1 MQNRTVSP
9 IMDMEVKELIRRAE
23 EKDLAGINRLLHQ
36 VNDVHAAGR
45 PDLFTP
51 GGKKYTDEELLQIL
65 RNDRRPVFVCTD
77 DQGRVEGYAFCIW
90 QNNYGS
96 RNTLYIDDLC
106 VDEQLRGRRIGSRLY
121 EHVVAYAREND
132 CYHITLNVWCLNEP
146 AIKFYE
152 ACGLTPLKIVMEKI
166 L

>member
-65 RNDRRPVFVCTD
+65 RNDRRPSLSAQTTGPC
-77 DQGRVEGYAFCIW
+77 GGLRLLHLA
-90 QNNYGS
+90 
-96 RNTLYIDDLC
+96 
-106 VDEQLRGRRIGSRLY
+106 EQLRQSEHSVHRRPCAWTSSSGAAASAAGCTSMLSPTPEKRLLPHHA
-121 EHVVAYAREND
+121 E
-132 CYHITLNVWCLNEP
+132 CLVSERT
-146 AIKFYE
+146 
-152 ACGLTPLKIVMEKI
+152 GHKI